1 MNNNEKEVKNSNNK
15 NNNNNI
21 DLNQY
26 YEIDSKLGEGNFSS
40 VYLSTH
46 ILTKERVAIKV
57 LEKSKIQNNSDKI
70 RIEREI
76 NVLKKLHHYNI
87 INLYST
93 IENNSK
99 TYIIQEYI
107 PGKNLFEYIKV
118 RKKLDEKESCE
129 IFQQIIFCL
138 EYIHKLNISHR
149 DLKPENILLTKEKKI
164 KLIDFGLSNIYN
176 SNNNNLLSTPCGSPF
191 YAAPEM
197 LKGEKYNGL
206 NIDIWSSGII
216 LYLML
221 TGLLPF
227 NDNENNINVLY
238 KKIIDG
244 KFNIPN
250 YLSKNAKNLIKK
262 ILVTNPRK
270 RIKINDI
277 KKDSWFNLVDSKL
290 NFNKGIDI
298 NVNIIPIDEDIISEM
313 EKLNFNKLEVRENI
327 LRDNHNYITTTY
339 YLLVRKK
346 MRKNIE
352 SVSDFK
358 SKLYENFIDDEKNLL
373 KNFDFN
379 IDNVVKERSYSNNKS
394 DKMPLNNDNDSKNNN
409 NINNNNIIENKGEN
423 NIDILNKKSKSNKN
437 KKEQN
442 NNYLLKKIT
451 LYSKNNKSVNKSS
464 YVKRK
469 ISLNKIK
476 KVKSVSKNRNNL
488 SLNDSNLKLNK
499 SNGKIKEN
507 FSVKKKILTTDIEE
521 KIKNK
526 SSNKKNN
533 RRVIKTNIIS
543 IHFNLNE
550 KENNF
555 KFQKQNNQSFDLNLM
570 NKKNREK
577 NPEKIKKILSKSIDE
592 AKSKKINS
600 NAQLIFKN
608 KEKKNFSPINYKK
621 SKEIH
626 SDEKFNKTD
635 SFKSGEGKLKFKNNK
650 KNENKI
656 LEKKNSENKIDDKI
670 IIKKIIN
677 NNQKINDKKHNLTDD
692 KIEKILIKDKE
703 NNEENK
709 GDNNKNDLK
718 KKEYNTENNIGK
730 KIEINKNLNDNFI
743 EKEIIKVNSTNKTEE
758 KGGKFINKKNEE
770 KKLKKLIN
778 LEKEIKPFDLS
789 TLYFLQSNILKQNII
804 KILSSLK
811 IKYKI
816 EKSDFYKLICE
827 KNDKNENL
835 IFEIEI
841 IQSSIQEYSIFKML
855 RKEGNYNQF
864 IYIQITIQL
873 KLNKLQ

>member
-277 KKDSWFNLVDSKL
+277 KKHSWFNLVDTKL

-298 NVNIIPIDEDIISEM
+298 NVNVIPIDEDIISEM
-313 EKLNFNKLEVRENI
+313 EKLNFNKQEVRENI

-379 IDNVVKERSYSNNKS
+379 IDNVVKERSFSNNKS

-409 NINNNNIIENKGEN
+409 NINNKNIIENKGEN
-423 NIDILNKKSKSNKN
+423 NIDILNKKTKSNKN

-451 LYSKNNKSVNKSS
+451 LYSKNNKRVNKSS

-507 FSVKKKILTTDIEE
+507 FSIKKKILTTDIEE

-709 GDNNKNDLK
+709 GDNKKNDI

-841 IQSSIQEYSIFKML
+841 IQSSIQEYSIFKIL

-864 IYIQITIQL
+864 IYIQKTIQL

>member
-1 MNNNEKEVKNSNNK
+1 MNNNEKEDKNSNNK

-57 LEKSKIQNNSDKI
+57 LEKSKIQNNSEKI

-76 NVLKKLHHYNI
+76 NILKKLHHYNI

-107 PGKNLFEYIKV
+107 PGKNLLEYIKV

-176 SNNNNLLSTPCGSPF
+176 TNNNNLLSTPCGSPF

-197 LKGEKYNGL
+197 LKGENYNGL
-206 NIDIWSSGII
+206 NIDIWSSGVI

-244 KFNIPN
+244 KFNMPN

-277 KKDSWFNLVDSKL
+277 KKHSWFNLVDTKL

-298 NVNIIPIDEDIISEM
+298 NVNVIPIDEDIISEM
-313 EKLNFNKLEVRENI
+313 EKLNFNKQEVRENI

-346 MRKNIE
+346 VRKNCE

-358 SKLYENFIDDEKNLL
+358 SQLYENFINDEKNLL

-379 IDNVVKERSYSNNKS
+379 IDNVVKERSYSKNKS
-394 DKMPLNNDNDSKNNN
+394 DKMPLNNDKDSK
-409 NINNNNIIENKGEN
+409 NNNNIIENKGEN
-423 NIDILNKKSKSNKN
+423 NSDILNEKIKSNNN

-442 NNYLLKKIT
+442 NNFLLKKIT
-451 LYSKNNKSVNKSS
+451 LYSKNNKRVNNSS

-488 SLNDSNLKLNK
+488 SLNDSNLKVNK

-507 FSVKKKILTTDIEE
+507 FSIKKKILTTDIEE

-543 IHFNLNE
+543 ICHFNLNE

-577 NPEKIKKILSKSIDE
+577 NPEKIKNFLSKSIDE

-600 NAQLIFKN
+600 NAQLKYKN
-608 KEKKNFSPINYKK
+608 KEKKNFSPINNKNNKK
-621 SKEIH
+621 SKEIN

-635 SFKSGEGKLKFKNNK
+635 SFKNSEGKLKFKNNK
-650 KNENKI
+650 KNESKF
-656 LEKKNSENKIDDKI
+656 LEKKNSENKIDDI
-670 IIKKIIN
+670 INIKKIIN
-677 NNQKINDKKHNLTDD
+677 NNQKINDKKHNLTDE
-692 KIEKILIKDKE
+692 KIEKTLIKDKE

-709 GDNNKNDLK
+709 GDNNKNGL
-718 KKEYNTENNIGK
+718 KKEYNAENNIEK
-730 KIEINKNLNDNFI
+730 KIEINKNLNDNFT
-743 EKEIIKVNSTNKTEE
+743 EKEIIKVNSINKTEE

-770 KKLKKLIN
+770 KKLKKSIN

-789 TLYFLQSNILKQNII
+789 TLYFSQSNILKQNII

-841 IQSSIQEYSIFKML
+841 IQSSIQEYSIFKIL

-864 IYIQITIQL
+864 IYIQKTIQL

>member
-1 MNNNEKEVKNSNNK
+1 MNNNEKEDKNSNNK

-379 IDNVVKERSYSNNKS
+379 IDNVVKERSFSNNKS

-409 NINNNNIIENKGEN
+409 NINNKNIIENKGEN
-423 NIDILNKKSKSNKN
+423 NIDILNKKTKSNKN

-451 LYSKNNKSVNKSS
+451 LYSKNNKRVNKSS

-692 KIEKILIKDKE
+692 KIEKTLIKDKE

-709 GDNNKNDLK
+709 GDNKKNDI

-827 KNDKNENL
+827 KIDKNENL

-841 IQSSIQEYSIFKML
+841 IQSSIQEYSIFKIL

-864 IYIQITIQL
+864 IYIQKTIQL

>member
-1 MNNNEKEVKNSNNK
+1 MNNNEKEDKNSNNK

-57 LEKSKIQNNSDKI
+57 LEKSKIQNNSEKI

-76 NVLKKLHHYNI
+76 NILKKLHHYNI

-107 PGKNLFEYIKV
+107 PGKNLLEYIKV

-197 LKGEKYNGL
+197 LKGENYNGL
-206 NIDIWSSGII
+206 NIDIWSSGVI

-277 KKDSWFNLVDSKL
+277 KKHSWFNLVDTKL

-298 NVNIIPIDEDIISEM
+298 NVNVIPIDEDIISEM
-313 EKLNFNKLEVRENI
+313 EKLNFNKQEVRENI

-346 MRKNIE
+346 VRKNCE

-358 SKLYENFIDDEKNLL
+358 SQLYENFINDEKNLL

-379 IDNVVKERSYSNNKS
+379 IDNVVKERSYSKNKS
-394 DKMPLNNDNDSKNNN
+394 DKMPLNNDKYSK
-409 NINNNNIIENKGEN
+409 NNNNIIENKGEN
-423 NIDILNKKSKSNKN
+423 NSDILNEKIKSNNN

-442 NNYLLKKIT
+442 NNFLLKKIT
-451 LYSKNNKSVNKSS
+451 LYSKNNKRENNS
-464 YVKRK
+464 
-469 ISLNKIK
+469 IK

-488 SLNDSNLKLNK
+488 SLNDSNLKVNK

-507 FSVKKKILTTDIEE
+507 FSIKKKILTTDIEE

-543 IHFNLNE
+543 ICHFNLNE

-600 NAQLIFKN
+600 NAQLKYKN
-608 KEKKNFSPINYKK
+608 KEKKNFSPINNKNNKK
-621 SKEIH
+621 SKEIN

-635 SFKSGEGKLKFKNNK
+635 SFKNSEGKLKFKNNK
-650 KNENKI
+650 KNESKF
-656 LEKKNSENKIDDKI
+656 LEKKNSENKIDDI
-670 IIKKIIN
+670 INIKKIIN
-677 NNQKINDKKHNLTDD
+677 NNQKINDKKHNLTDE
-692 KIEKILIKDKE
+692 KIEKTLIKDKE

-709 GDNNKNDLK
+709 GDNNKNGL
-718 KKEYNTENNIGK
+718 KKEYNAENNIEK
-730 KIEINKNLNDNFI
+730 KIEINKNLNDNFT
-743 EKEIIKVNSTNKTEE
+743 EKEIIKVNSINKTEE

-770 KKLKKLIN
+770 KKLKKSIN

-789 TLYFLQSNILKQNII
+789 TLYFSQSNILKQNII

-841 IQSSIQEYSIFKML
+841 IQSSIQEYSIFKIL

-864 IYIQITIQL
+864 IYIQKTIQL